1 VHIPRISEIYA
12 NEYFALI
19 EVGATHE
26 EAVAQVAHSNEV
38 DIADVEVECDSH

>member
-1 VHIPRISEIYA
+1 MFIHEIKEKYTK
-12 NEYFALI
+12 EYLALV

-38 DIADVEVECDSH
+38 ETAEVEVECVSH